1 VERTE
6 FNRLQDIINALH
18 NDIWRFK
25 VNQDFYDNKRFI
37 SSDNADALERE
48 FKHLIRVNKMLSDL
62 HIVANSLKDNKPSI
76 SVVPKSS
83 SREDIEK
90 AEQLQRFLYAF
101 FHKHKF
107 YDENLYKL
115 HIKRLLFGTV
125 GVFSGYVNDGNNLD
139 YKLKILSPFEFFFDP
154 DIEDYFEQKYCYLLT
169 FVKTDNRVSTPF
181 DNLKIGFV
189 EPDFYDVY
197 VDYFERGGKHK
208 RFDSKGNLILEEDN
222 PYGDRLPVVYAFYY
236 YRPHKYLGYGLADIW
251 RVYQSVLNIILS
263 KFVKDGLTSGVI
275 AIAPRGALDEDIELG
290 DGKILMYDS
299 AVAGINN
306 IPKIDKIEAL
316 PQSLAYVYNLIQQL
330 YMTSAP
336 LFPVETGEI
345 SSYASGTSKQAEM
358 LSAQVS
364 SSFAFHSMNAMFTT
378 LARNIIEDIR
388 DDKFGYFTEQQI
400 FEYIGDENEYYK
412 YTYKD
417 LKDFDADVYITVSDI
432 LPVDTQTLGTLAF
445 TQMVERS
452 KNPVDYEAQKFMSEL
467 YKRYNIAYVTNRS
480 RDENVARFE
489 NTIIEKILDLKISD
503 VDIQLL
509 MDMFARNDLDAI
521 EKTMGGAKYEAF
533 HNLIE
538 YLKKIEPKSYDN
550 HVIHLEVHYDVVKT
564 PAYKNAEEW
573 KQKIIDTMI
582 DIHRQMAGGG
592 WSEKGSIL
600 NSLVQKIVKK
610 QANQPQVPSG
620 VPLIPNPTVDDSQV
634 PLETQQQAVPEQSQ
648 NVQGGADVM
657 NPFGNQ

>member
-1 VERTE
+1 MAKTE
-6 FNRLQDIINALH
+6 FERLQDIINALH

-37 SSDNADALERE
+37 SSDNAEALERE

-76 SVVPKSS
+76 SVIPKSS

-90 AEQLQRFLYAF
+90 SEQLQRFLYAF
-101 FHKHKF
+101 FHKNRF

-115 HIKRLLFGTV
+115 HIKRLLFGTA
-125 GVFSGYVNDGNNLD
+125 GVYSGYVNDGNNLD

-154 DIEDYFEQKYCYLLT
+154 DVEDYNEQKYCYLLT
-169 FVKTDNRVSTPF
+169 FVKTDKMVNTPF
-181 DNLKIGFV
+181 DNLKIGFI
-189 EPDFYDVY
+189 EPEYIDVY
-197 VDYFERGGKHK
+197 VDYFERNGKHK
-208 RFDSKGNLILEEDN
+208 RFDSKGNLILEEEN
-222 PYGDRLPVVYAFYY
+222 PYGERLPVVYAFYY
-236 YRPHKYLGYGLADIW
+236 YRPHKYLGYGLADVW
-251 RVYQSVLNIILS
+251 RVYQSVLNIIMS
-263 KFVKDGLTSGVI
+263 KFVKDGLTSGVV
-275 AIAPRGALDEDIELG
+275 AIAPRGAFDEDIELG
-290 DGKILMYDS
+290 DGKILAYDS

-316 PQSLAYVYNLIQQL
+316 PQSLVYVYNLVQQL
-330 YMTSAP
+330 YSSSAP

-345 SSYASGTSKQAEM
+345 SSYASGTSKRAEM
-358 LSAQVS
+358 MSVQVS
-364 SSFAFHSMNAMFTT
+364 RSFAFHSMNAMFTT
-378 LARNIIEDIR
+378 LARNIIEDIK
-388 DDKFGYFTEQQI
+388 DDKFGYFTEQQV
-400 FEYIGDENEYYK
+400 FEYIGDENEYYR

-452 KNPVDYEAQKFMSEL
+452 KNPIDYEAQKFMSEL

-489 NTIIEKILDLKISD
+489 NSIIEKILDMKLSD
-503 VDIQLL
+503 TDVQLL
-509 MDMFARNDLDAI
+509 LGMLSQNDLDSI
-521 EKTMGGAKYEAF
+521 ENIMGGAKYGAF

-538 YLKKIEPKSYDN
+538 YIRKIEPKNYDN
-550 HVIHLEVHYDVVKT
+550 HIIHLEVHYDVIKT
-564 PAYKNAEEW
+564 PTYKNAEEW

-592 WSEKGSIL
+592 WSEKGSLI
-600 NSLVQKIVKK
+600 NSVVQKLISKK
-610 QANQPQVPSG
+610 AKEQVVPSG
-620 VPLIPNPTVDDSQV
+620 VPLIPSQTLDTSQI
-634 PLETQQQAVPEQSQ
+634 PLETQQQEAPGSTEEIKSLD
-648 NVQGGADVM
+648 GL
-657 NPFGNQ
+657 